1 MRKPGILSDASTLI
15 YLAKADALHDAGA
28 LLGALLVP
36 PAAWRE
42 TVESGERRGQLDKAR
57 IRSARDQGLLHIVE
71 LDPAIERRAI
81 EIRRRRRIGFG
92 ESQVLATARKG
103 SLVLMDDRRAARV
116 AASMGMSTARTISL
130 PVLCWRR
137 GLMDSSGAVEL
148 LRRLTRAVGVRADV
162 LIRLEAELL
171 EGER

>member
-1 MRKPGILSDASTLI
+1 MRDGILSDASSVI
-15 YLAKADALHDAGA
+15 YLAKADPLHDVGA

-36 PAAWRE
+36 PAVWRE
-42 TVESGERRGQLDKAR
+42 TVEAGESWGQLDKAR
-57 IRSARDQGLLHIVE
+57 IRSARDQGFLQLVE
-71 LDPAIERRAI
+71 LDPATERRAI

-92 ESQVLATARKG
+92 ECQVLAAARKG

-116 AASMGMSTARTISL
+116 AMSMGISAARTISL

-137 GLMDSSGAVEL
+137 GLIESSDASEL
-148 LRRLTRAVGVRADV
+148 LRRLTEVIGVRASV
-162 LIRLEAELL
+162 LMRLEADIR

>member
-1 MRKPGILSDASTLI
+1 MRKAGILSDASTVI

-36 PAAWRE
+36 PAVWRE
-42 TVESGERRGQLDKAR
+42 TVESGERRGQLDQAR

-71 LDPAIERRAI
+71 LDPAAERRAI
-81 EIRRRRRIGFG
+81 EIKRRRRIGLG
-92 ESQVLATARKG
+92 ESQVLAAARKG

-116 AASMGMSTARTISL
+116 AASMGISPARTISL

-137 GLMDSSGAVEL
+137 GWMDSPGALQL
-148 LRRLTRAVGVRADV
+148 LRRLSRVVGVRADV
-162 LIRLEAELL
+162 LVRLEAEIL